1 MVAPAG
7 TPPAVINRIA
17 LAVKDAV
24 ALPDTIAKLG
34 QMGVDPIGDTPAQF
48 LDTLKADLAV
58 WSEAA
63 KASNLKME

>member
-1 MVAPAG
+1 MAPAG
-7 TPPAVINRIA
+7 TPPSVINRIA

-24 ALPDTIAKLG
+24 ALPDTISKLG

-48 LDTLKADLAV
+48 LDALKADLAV